1 MRRRGRTIALSTL
14 ALGLV
19 VLVAAGIG
27 AKDWIREEYY
37 LHKLQSEDDKVVRL
51 AAQMLTRGIS
61 PRGISFIANLMRT
74 RPNLARQILHQFSLS
89 NAKLFIP
96 LAVSLM
102 QSGKE
107 DV

>member
-1 MRRRGRTIALSTL
+1 MKRRGKAIALTIV
-14 ALGLV
+14 ALGLA
-19 VLVAAGIG
+19 VLIAVGIA

-37 LHKLQSEDDKVVRL
+37 LHKLQSEDDKDVRL

-102 QSGKE
+102 
-107 DV
+107 